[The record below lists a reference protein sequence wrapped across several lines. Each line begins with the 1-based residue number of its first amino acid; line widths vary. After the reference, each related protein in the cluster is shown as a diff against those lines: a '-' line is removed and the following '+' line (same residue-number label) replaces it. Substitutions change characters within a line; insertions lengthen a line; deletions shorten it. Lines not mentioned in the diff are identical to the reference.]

1 MFKMTMSRGQL
12 IVLFL
17 LLIPFAIEARPRTDT
32 IILNNGNNISGEIL
46 EMSRGMLSVHTDSM
60 SVVYIKWGDT
70 ARIQSEYQ
78 FVVEDTEGVRY
89 TGILVGSTDAKVD
102 VRGDAGNFL
111 LDHMSVVTIF
121 PLRRRWW
128 RRMDGSV
135 DLSYSYTKSSSNT
148 QFSLGSDIR
157 YRGSRWEILYGIDS
171 ILSIADGVTNA
182 DRTVMQL
189 GGERYFGGRWYW
201 LANAGFQHNSELNL
215 DHRYYVQGGIGRRL
229 RQTNRTLISLLG
241 GISYSRELYTGEP
254 ENDGAEALIGSDY
267 QFFKLY
273 SPRVDITVQFFVLPS
288 LTTEGRVRSELSVGS
303 KIELISNFYWTV
315 SLYDSYDSKP
325 PDRNPVKNDYGV
337 VTGISW
343 TFNR

>member
-1 MFKMTMSRGQL
+1 MTMSARAQL

-89 TGILVGSTDAKVD
+89 TGILLESPDGKVA
-102 VRGDAGNFL
+102 VRGSSEVFL
-111 LDHMSVVTIF
+111 LDQISVVTIF

-128 RRMDGSV
+128 RRFDGSV

-148 QFSLGSDIR
+148 QFSLGSDLR
-157 YRGSRWEILYGIDS
+157 YLGSRWEVYNDVDS

-189 GGERYFGGRWYW
+189 GGLRYFGGRWYW
-201 LANAGFQHNSELNL
+201 IAVAGFQHNSELNL
-215 DHRYYVQGGIGRRL
+215 EHRYSLQGGIGRRL
-229 RQTNRTLISLLG
+229 RQSNRMLISLTG
-241 GISYSRELYTGEP
+241 AMSYTRELYTGEP
-254 ENDGAEALIGSDY
+254 EHNSAEAVIGSDF

-273 SPRVDITVQFFVLPS
+273 SPRADVVIQFFVLPN
-288 LTTEGRVRSELSVGS
+288 LTTEGRVRTELSVQS
-303 KIELISNFYWTV
+303 KIELMRNFYWTV

-325 PDRNPVKNDYGV
+325 PDVFSVKNDYGV